1 MGIHSHW
8 NDPDDFGECWNEEP
22 SAQLDLEQYARLKEA
37 LDPDEAV
44 LWAERAALPAPPT
57 VAAFPAFFTAVLCG
71 LSGFALMLLFGIYGQ
86 LALSP
91 FQMLFY
97 AGLAPAALGS
107 VIVLGMSGRWA
118 RFRQLRSRL
127 ARTFYALT
135 DGRALI
141 ATERSWD
148 EPLAFW
154 SVTSEMFDDTLCIEQ
169 PPGPGDVFFVAG
181 GVVIE
186 PELGF
191 VGLCRP
197 RHVETLLRRVLL
209 GLGPKSGSDSPAS
222 QSDRFTFWAND

>member
-1 MGIHSHW
+1 MATQAPW
-8 NDPDDFGECWNEEP
+8 DKPDDGDDVWPDELGGE
-22 SAQLDLEQYARLKEA
+22 LDLEQYARLKAE

-71 LSGFALMLLFGIYGQ
+71 LSGFAPDV
-86 LALSP
+86 ALRDLWTARAEPASNVV
-91 FQMLFY
+91 LCRVG
-97 AGLAPAALGS
+97 AAALGS
-107 VIVLGMSGRWA
+107 VIVLGMLGRWA
-118 RFRQLRSRL
+118 RFRQLRFRL

-141 ATERSWD
+141 ATESAWD
-148 EPLAFW
+148 EPFAFW

-169 PPGPGDVFFVAG
+169 PAGPGDVFFVAG

-222 QSDRFTFWAND
+222 QPDSFSF